1 MNINP
6 EFNSSSEDD
15 DPTDSTIRFIDNLTD
30 LPSDAKEM
38 LEEHSRKLE
47 SMHVHLLENGYTS
60 SDANRALMG
69 FQSMQIQMLQK
80 SIIGLQ
86 KAIVIILSNT
96 DD

>member
-6 EFNSSSEDD
+6 DFSSSEDE
-15 DPTDSTIRFIDNLTD
+15 DPTDNTIRFIDNLTD
-30 LPSDAKEM
+30 LPPDAKEI

-47 SMHVHLLENGYTS
+47 SMHVHLLENGYTATE
-60 SDANRALMG
+60 ANRALMG

-80 SIIGLQ
+80 SIVGLQ
-86 KAIVIILSNT
+86 KAIVIILANT